1 MKGIDKMKRKFLEDL
16 GIEKEAIDKIMAENG
31 KDIENAKA
39 DYDTVKAEL
48 DTANTTIAERDK
60 QLKELRDSAKDNEDL
75 TQKIAALEQKNK
87 DGAAKHKEELNELK
101 INTAVEKALVSY
113 KAKTP
118 KAVKAMLDME
128 KIKLDKDGNVIG
140 IEEQV
145 KAIAEAEDTKYL
157 FDSVEPKLKGT
168 QPGYGSDEDNPKTE
182 EMTYSEMCAYLAAN
196 PDAQI

>member
-1 MKGIDKMKRKFLEDL
+1 MKRKFLEDL
-16 GIEKEAIDKIMAENG
+16 GIEKETIDKIMAENG

-60 QLKELRDSAKDNEDL
+60 QLKELRDSAKDNEEL
-75 TQKIAALEQKNK
+75 TKKITELEQKNK
-87 DGAAKHKEELNELK
+87 DDATKHKAELDELK
-101 INTAVEKALVSY
+101 INSAVEKTLINY

-128 KIKLDKDGNVIG
+128 KIKLDKDGGITG

-145 KAIAEAEDTKYL
+145 KAIKEADDTKYL
-157 FDSVEPKLKGT
+157 FDSTVPKLKGT
-168 QPGYGSDEDNPKTE
+168 QPGYGTDDDDPKTE
-182 EMTYSEMCAYLAAN
+182 EMTYSEMCAYLEAN